1 MLPAAQAAL
10 NHDKLLASLD
20 SQIKDVHSQIKQLI
34 ALKNDLL
41 HTRRQLAAQPDSVIL
56 AEPFIHRCADSDCN
70 GFVSSAWKCGI
81 CDKYTCSHCRELK
94 AARDDHDHVCNP
106 DSVASVSLLKTD
118 TKPCPNCKVL
128 VHKTEG
134 CDQMFCTQCKRLWSW
149 NSGQFETRG
158 HNPHY
163 LQWMRENHAGGMPRE
178 PGEVLCGREIDPH
191 FIVLLHRDMANLQLS
206 LMARKLWN
214 DDIAKHFGAIF
225 SMTSSI
231 PHLRFHDLQR
241 LTIDRTTINLHAR
254 KAFLANTLSLTKF
267 KQTIL
272 RNHLLALKNEHISQI
287 IHAVIQ
293 ATTDIAFRFQR
304 ELSASNTS
312 NTSHLT
318 SLAHQFAQELF
329 NLKSYANHELS
340 LIHSDFHS
348 TPSKISFFATL
359 DFKLVNILKPHTYS
373 YHDTRFIPFIPQLRP

>member
-1 MLPAAQAAL
+1 
-10 NHDKLLASLD
+10 
-20 SQIKDVHSQIKQLI
+20 
-34 ALKNDLL
+34 
-41 HTRRQLAAQPDSVIL
+41 
-56 AEPFIHRCADSDCN
+56 
-70 GFVSSAWKCGI
+70 
-81 CDKYTCSHCRELK
+81 
-94 AARDDHDHVCNP
+94 
-106 DSVASVSLLKTD
+106 
-118 TKPCPNCKVL
+118 
-128 VHKTEG
+128 
-134 CDQMFCTQCKRLWSW
+134 
-149 NSGQFETRG
+149 
-158 HNPHY
+158 
-163 LQWMRENHAGGMPRE
+163 MRENHAGGMPRE

-191 FIVLLHRDMANLQLS
+191 FLLQLHRDMANLQLS
-206 LMARKLWN
+206 LISRKLWN

-231 PHLRFHDLQR
+231 THLRFHDLQR

-359 DFKLVNILKPHTYS
+359 DFKLVNILKPYTYS